1 MDFKTISKIKYFL
14 YSNSNTEIM
23 LGVLSG
29 RDVRKSLETRAV
41 RCTSK
46 VMTIVA
52 GKKVSAQCRCDGA
65 NCVQTFAGNCLGWRQ
80 SSRTGKRTMKA
91 NWIS

>member
-1 MDFKTISKIKYFL
+1 MVFKTISKIKYFL

-52 GKKVSAQCRCDGA
+52 GKKVALSAG
-65 NCVQTFAGNCLGWRQ
+65 VMEQTV
-80 SSRTGKRTMKA
+80 SRHSQETA
-91 NWIS
+91 